1 MSNKEKVIKSV
12 QFSAFPEEHPSPS
25 EVRSID
31 LLLDI
36 PLEMS
41 VELGRTSSRVEEIL
55 EWEPG
60 TIIVVNKLAGEPVDV
75 MVNNH
80 RIARGEVLVLD
91 ENFGVRI
98 TNIAS
103 QKERLTGLK

>member
-1 MSNKEKVIKSV
+1 MSDREKNIKSV
-12 QFSAFPEEHPSPS
+12 QFSAFPEENPSPS
-25 EVRSID
+25 EMRTID

-36 PLEMS
+36 PLQLS
-41 VELGRTSSRVEEIL
+41 VELGRTSSRVKEIL

-60 TIIVVNKLAGEPVDV
+60 SIIEVNKLAGEPVDV
-75 MVNNH
+75 MVNSH

-103 QKERLTGLK
+103 QRERLTRLK